1 MLLLACWKAAF
12 PPLPILSWTI
22 IFQLFIRPSSLH
34 VYYSCIIVSIYMWN
48 TCAVDA
54 YILSI
59 LNVHVLN
66 GYRQWCDEWKTHF
79 EYLDIQQAFENKNNP
94 QGSTDRWWEHSNDV
108 LKRNSLIHNSGWR
121 LSILLIRFSFCSMT
135 RKSQSVA
142 IGVNQGERKANGI
155 SSQSQLNSRF
165 SCFPLLF
172 GLLLFFCLYLATP
185 FGNSFRLLKPR
196 YLFDFVDTV

>member
-1 MLLLACWKAAF
+1 MYNSKYICE
-12 PPLPILSWTI
+12 
-22 IFQLFIRPSSLH
+22 
-34 VYYSCIIVSIYMWN
+34 WN
-48 TCAVDA
+48 TCEPPAIDA

-59 LNVHVLN
+59 LYVHVLN

-94 QGSTDRWWEHSNDV
+94 QASADRWWEHSNDV
-108 LKRNSLIHNSGWR
+108 LKNFLLFIIADGDWV
-121 LSILLIRFSFCSMT
+121 LLIRFSFCSDDEE
-135 RKSQSVA
+135 KP
-142 IGVNQGERKANGI
+142 IGGHWGERKANGS

-165 SCFPLLF
+165 SCFSLLF
-172 GLLLFFCLYLATP
+172 GLLLLFCHSLATP